1 MPATTHKLGTV
12 NAGIHA
18 ACTAQRI
25 KAHRK
30 AFVSLYRQT
39 PDSILA
45 IEMAITRWWMM
56 LRQNNGPKL
65 VVWRD
70 ADEFNQ
76 FCGELSRLLG
86 GDDQAVMTIRYIRC
100 VASLIACDL
109 SSEIDITPEVMSS
122 WFDDAAEYEGNPP
135 NARFWTI
142 FALREYMFGGDIL
155 SPIS

>member
-70 ADEFNQ
+70 AKALDEF
-76 FCGELSRLLG
+76 CSELQHLLG
-86 GDDQAVMTIRYIRC
+86 GDAQAVMTIRYIRC
-100 VASLIACDL
+100 VASFMACDL
-109 SSEIDITPEVMSS
+109 SSEIDITPEVISS

-135 NARFWTI
+135 HARSWTI
-142 FALREYMFGGDIL
+142 SALREHMLGGYIL
-155 SPIS
+155 FPFS